1 MYKKY
6 ICNAL
11 LLYTIKCR
19 FLLIMIIVWKVL
31 ASQLTYFIWTIFD
44 AFDRLNLDT
53 IINFLSC
60 WKKQAVKGYPR
71 HVKRYICNEKQNV
84 NDLNHIS
91 IIKLQTWWEGTVL
104 FVGPKDTKM
113 QKAESNLSETLTNY
127 ILPKSQ
133 PTNILVYPSF

>member
-113 QKAESNLSETLTNY
+113 QKAKSNLSETPTNY

>member
-113 QKAESNLSETLTNY
+113 QKAERNLSETPTNY

>member
-6 ICNAL
+6 FCNAL

-31 ASQLTYFIWTIFD
+31 ASPLTYFIWTIFD

-53 IINFLSC
+53 ILNFLSC

-91 IIKLQTWWEGTVL
+91 IIKLDL
-104 FVGPKDTKM
+104 VGGYRLICWT
-113 QKAESNLSETLTNY
+113 QKCKRLRATCLKLQQIICCPN
-127 ILPKSQ
+127 PSQ
-133 PTNILVYPSF
+133 QIF